1 MKVHKQNQILSPF
14 SNDQELIHQ
23 SKHLLLE
30 LYNCDFEKLND
41 ESFLRCTLNRAA
53 KLANATVLNLIS
65 NKFEPQGVTAIALL
79 AESHISIHTW
89 PESNYSAVDIFT
101 CGQNMM
107 PELASQYLIE
117 SLMAKEHS
125 LRVIERNPPS
135 AVSKQDI
142 RDISKA
148 LGFPWW
154 DKPAQPCL
162 SSRFPYGHEITSER
176 LKMVEKA
183 EEYVLFCFLNHF

>member
-1 MKVHKQNQILSPF
+1 MEVQKKNQILHSF
-14 SNDQELIHQ
+14 SNDEKLMYQ

-30 LYNCDFEKLND
+30 LYRCDYDKLND
-41 ESFLRCTLNRAA
+41 ESFLCCALNRAA
-53 KLANATVLNLIS
+53 KLAKATVLNLIS

-107 PELASQYLIE
+107 PELASQHLIE
-117 SLMAKEHS
+117 SLMAKEYS

-135 AVSKQDI
+135 AVPKQI
-142 RDISKA
+142 RTA
-148 LGFPWW
+148 
-154 DKPAQPCL
+154 
-162 SSRFPYGHEITSER
+162 
-176 LKMVEKA
+176 V
-183 EEYVLFCFLNHF
+183 

>member
-1 MKVHKQNQILSPF
+1 MEIYKKSQILS
-14 SNDQELIHQ
+14 SLSDEKKLGHQ

-30 LYNCDFEKLND
+30 LYRCDREKLND
-41 ESFLRCTLNRAA
+41 ESFLRCILNRAA

-65 NKFEPQGVTAIALL
+65 NKFEPQGVTAIVLL
-79 AESHISIHTW
+79 AESHISIHTR

-125 LRVIERNPPS
+125 LRVFERNPPS
-135 AVSKQDI
+135 AVSKQI
-142 RDISKA
+142 R
-148 LGFPWW
+148 
-154 DKPAQPCL
+154 
-162 SSRFPYGHEITSER
+162 T
-176 LKMVEKA
+176 V
-183 EEYVLFCFLNHF
+183 V

>member
-1 MKVHKQNQILSPF
+1 MEIYKKSQILNSF
-14 SNDQELIHQ
+14 SEEQKSSHH

-30 LYNCDFEKLND
+30 LYRCDGEKLND
-41 ESFLRCTLNRAA
+41 ESFVRCILNRAA

-101 CGQNMM
+101 CGRNML

-117 SLMAKEHS
+117 ALQAEEHS
-125 LRVIERNPPS
+125 MRIIGRNPP
-135 AVSKQDI
+135 AVLLKQK
-142 RDISKA
+142 RTA
-148 LGFPWW
+148 
-154 DKPAQPCL
+154 
-162 SSRFPYGHEITSER
+162 
-176 LKMVEKA
+176 V
-183 EEYVLFCFLNHF
+183 

>member
-1 MKVHKQNQILSPF
+1 MEIYKKSQVLSSLSDEHKLS
-14 SNDQELIHQ
+14 HQ

-30 LYNCDFEKLND
+30 LYRCDCERLND

-107 PELASQYLIE
+107 PELASQYLIK

-125 LRVIERNPPS
+125 LRVIERNPPT
-135 AVSKQDI
+135 AVTKQF
-142 RDISKA
+142 RTA
-148 LGFPWW
+148 
-154 DKPAQPCL
+154 
-162 SSRFPYGHEITSER
+162 
-176 LKMVEKA
+176 V
-183 EEYVLFCFLNHF
+183 

>member
-1 MKVHKQNQILSPF
+1 MEVPKKNQILHSY
-14 SNDQELIHQ
+14 SNDEKLIHH

-30 LYNCDFEKLND
+30 LYRCDYEKLND
-41 ESFLRCTLNRAA
+41 ESYLRCTLNRAA
-53 KLANATVLNLIS
+53 KLAKAMVLNLIS

-117 SLMAKEHS
+117 VLKAKEHS
-125 LRVIERNPPS
+125 LRVIERNPPLE
-135 AVSKQDI
+135 VFKQK
-142 RDISKA
+142 RT
-148 LGFPWW
+148 F
-154 DKPAQPCL
+154 
-162 SSRFPYGHEITSER
+162 
-176 LKMVEKA
+176 V
-183 EEYVLFCFLNHF
+183 

>member
-1 MKVHKQNQILSPF
+1 MKIHKKSQILNSL
-14 SNDQELIHQ
+14 SDEHKLSHQ

-30 LYNCDFEKLND
+30 LYKCDCEKLND
-41 ESFLRCTLNRAA
+41 ESYLRCILNRAS

-101 CGQNMM
+101 CGHSMM

-117 SLMAKEHS
+117 SLMAKEYS

-135 AVSKQDI
+135 SLPKQIRTAV
-142 RDISKA
+142 
-148 LGFPWW
+148 
-154 DKPAQPCL
+154 
-162 SSRFPYGHEITSER
+162 
-176 LKMVEKA
+176 
-183 EEYVLFCFLNHF
+183 

>member
-1 MKVHKQNQILSPF
+1 MEFLKKNQILSSF
-14 SNDQELIHQ
+14 RNNEKLGHQ

-30 LYNCDFEKLND
+30 LYGCDYKKLND

-53 KLANATVLNLIS
+53 KLAKATILNLIS

-107 PELASQYLIE
+107 PEVASQYLIE

-125 LRVIERNPPS
+125 LRVIERNPPQ
-135 AVSKQDI
+135 AVPKQI
-142 RDISKA
+142 R
-148 LGFPWW
+148 
-154 DKPAQPCL
+154 
-162 SSRFPYGHEITSER
+162 T
-176 LKMVEKA
+176 V
-183 EEYVLFCFLNHF
+183 V

>member
-1 MKVHKQNQILSPF
+1 MEIFKKNQILSSF
-14 SNDQELIHQ
+14 HGDHKLNHQ

-30 LYNCDFEKLND
+30 LYKCDFEKLND

-101 CGQNMM
+101 CGKNMM

-117 SLMAKEHS
+117 SLVAKEHS
-125 LRVIERNPPS
+125 LRVIERKPPLE
-135 AVSKQDI
+135 VPKQI
-142 RDISKA
+142 R
-148 LGFPWW
+148 
-154 DKPAQPCL
+154 
-162 SSRFPYGHEITSER
+162 T
-176 LKMVEKA
+176 
-183 EEYVLFCFLNHF
+183 VL

>member
-1 MKVHKQNQILSPF
+1 MEIYKKSQVVSSFNDAQKLS
-14 SNDQELIHQ
+14 HQ

-30 LYNCDFEKLND
+30 LYRCDCEKLND
-41 ESFLRCTLNRAA
+41 ESFLRCILNRAS

-117 SLMAKEHS
+117 ALMAKEHS

-135 AVSKQDI
+135 TVSKQI
-142 RDISKA
+142 R
-148 LGFPWW
+148 
-154 DKPAQPCL
+154 
-162 SSRFPYGHEITSER
+162 T
-176 LKMVEKA
+176 V
-183 EEYVLFCFLNHF
+183 V

>member
-1 MKVHKQNQILSPF
+1 MEVPQKNQILSAF
-14 SNDQELIHQ
+14 SNDETIIHS

-30 LYNCDFEKLND
+30 LYKCNYEILND
-41 ESFLRCTLNRAA
+41 ESFLRCTLSKAA
-53 KLANATVLNLIS
+53 KLAKATVLNLIS

-101 CGQNMM
+101 CGQNML

-117 SLMAKEHS
+117 SLRAEEHF

-135 AVSKQDI
+135 SVFNQMRTI
-142 RDISKA
+142 
-148 LGFPWW
+148 
-154 DKPAQPCL
+154 
-162 SSRFPYGHEITSER
+162 
-176 LKMVEKA
+176 V
-183 EEYVLFCFLNHF
+183 

>member
-1 MKVHKQNQILSPF
+1 MEVSKKNQVLHSF
-14 SNDQELIHQ
+14 SNDEKLVHQ

-30 LYNCDFEKLND
+30 LYRCDSEKLND

-53 KLANATVLNLIS
+53 KLAKATVLNLIS

-117 SLMAKEHS
+117 SLMAEEHS
-125 LRVIERNPPS
+125 LRLIERNPPV
-135 AVSKQDI
+135 AVLKEI
-142 RDISKA
+142 RS
-148 LGFPWW
+148 
-154 DKPAQPCL
+154 
-162 SSRFPYGHEITSER
+162 
-176 LKMVEKA
+176 V
-183 EEYVLFCFLNHF
+183 V

>member
-1 MKVHKQNQILSPF
+1 MEVSKKNQILNSF
-14 SNDQELIHQ
+14 CNDLELRQ
-23 SKHLLLE
+23 QGKHLLLE
-30 LYNCDFEKLND
+30 LYRCDSEKLND
-41 ESFLRCTLNRAA
+41 ESFLRCVLSKGA
-53 KLANATVLNLIS
+53 KLAKASVLNLIS

-101 CGQNMM
+101 CGQHMM

-135 AVSKQDI
+135 AVPKEI
-142 RDISKA
+142 RTA
-148 LGFPWW
+148 
-154 DKPAQPCL
+154 
-162 SSRFPYGHEITSER
+162 
-176 LKMVEKA
+176 V
-183 EEYVLFCFLNHF
+183 

>member
-1 MKVHKQNQILSPF
+1 MEIHKKNQILSSF
-14 SNDQELIHQ
+14 HDDHKLSHQ

-30 LYNCDFEKLND
+30 LYRCDCEKLND

-65 NKFEPQGVTAIALL
+65 NKFEPQGVTAIAVL

-89 PESNYSAVDIFT
+89 PEAHYSAVDIFT
-101 CGQNMM
+101 CGKNMM

-135 AVSKQDI
+135 TVPKQI
-142 RDISKA
+142 RTV
-148 LGFPWW
+148 G
-154 DKPAQPCL
+154 
-162 SSRFPYGHEITSER
+162 
-176 LKMVEKA
+176 
-183 EEYVLFCFLNHF
+183 